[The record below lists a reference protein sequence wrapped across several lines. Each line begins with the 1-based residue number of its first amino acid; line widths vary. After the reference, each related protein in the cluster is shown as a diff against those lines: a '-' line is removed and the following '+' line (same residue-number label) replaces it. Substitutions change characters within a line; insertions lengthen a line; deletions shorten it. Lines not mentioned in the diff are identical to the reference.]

1 MRVCNF
7 YRLLTAQRGDRH
19 GHDDPVIV
27 AAFGPPAG
35 KHGFSGNNQAVGQF
49 LNFTA
54 QSGDALGYGFQPVAS
69 LIRSRAAPVMEVM
82 PGQRAAVTARI
93 GTRSGI

>member
-7 YRLLTAQRGDRH
+7 HRLLTAQRGDRH

-35 KHGFSGNNQAVGQF
+35 KHGLSGNNQAVGQF
-49 LNFTA
+49 LDFTA
-54 QSGDALGYGFQPVAS
+54 QSGDALGYGFQPVAFLDS
-69 LIRSRAAPVMEVM
+69 Q
-82 PGQRAAVTARI
+82 PGCPGA
-93 GTRSGI
+93 RSGGAR